1 MITAAQ
7 CRAARALAE
16 LTRAALSRMACVDE
30 QTIEHFERKIDKPD
44 AETVAKIQDALEN
57 AGVVFIAE
65 NGGGV
70 GLRLKFNSSVT
81 RRLGVLEGEGGIVR
95 SDDVP

>member
-1 MITAAQ
+1 MITSAQ

-16 LTRAALSRMACVDE
+16 LTRSALARLACVE
-30 QTIEHFERKIDKPD
+30 ESVIEHFERKIDKPD
-44 AETVAKIQDALEN
+44 EGTVAKLQEALEA

-65 NGGGV
+65 NGGGAGV
-70 GLRLKFNSSVT
+70 RLKFNSSVT